1 MFTRYAFES
10 VHPVR
15 GYACLQFLVSCAG
28 VIGGQVY
35 EAQGIYTGWS
45 ETSLKIYA
53 PTDTFSLLDLP
64 LFVYSVREKSR
75 KDYRVSLTRR
85 GGDRVKFHERLSSSR
100 LVSTFVLEFL
110 FPLPSLARETSAP
123 FFETVT
129 AHTDSPLTSGE
140 RPTDTPDQR
149 TE

>member
-1 MFTRYAFES
+1 MRRKGYIYR
-10 VHPVR
+10 VVR
-15 GYACLQFLVSCAG
+15 NVSKNLR
-28 VIGGQVY
+28 
-35 EAQGIYTGWS
+35 S
-45 ETSLKIYA
+45 NRH
-53 PTDTFSLLDLP
+53 FSLDLP

>member
-1 MFTRYAFES
+1 M
-10 VHPVR
+10 
-15 GYACLQFLVSCAG
+15 
-28 VIGGQVY
+28 Y

-53 PTDTFSLLDLP
+53 PTDTFSLLDLL

-85 GGDRVKFHERLSSSR
+85 GRDRVKFHERLSSSR

-110 FPLPSLARETSAP
+110 LPPSSLAQ
-123 FFETVT
+123 
-129 AHTDSPLTSGE
+129 AHRFSK
-140 RPTDTPDQR
+140 R
-149 TE
+149 

>member
-1 MFTRYAFES
+1 M
-10 VHPVR
+10 
-15 GYACLQFLVSCAG
+15 
-28 VIGGQVY
+28 Y

-53 PTDTFSLLDLP
+53 PTDTSTFSLLDLP

-85 GGDRVKFHERLSSSR
+85 GRDRVKFHERLSSSR

-110 FPLPSLARETSAP
+110 LPPSSLAQ
-123 FFETVT
+123 
-129 AHTDSPLTSGE
+129 AHRFSK
-140 RPTDTPDQR
+140 R
-149 TE
+149 

>member
-1 MFTRYAFES
+1 M
-10 VHPVR
+10 
-15 GYACLQFLVSCAG
+15 
-28 VIGGQVY
+28 Y

-110 FPLPSLARETSAP
+110 LPLPSSLAQ
-123 FFETVT
+123 
-129 AHTDSPLTSGE
+129 AHRFSK
-140 RPTDTPDQR
+140 R
-149 TE
+149 